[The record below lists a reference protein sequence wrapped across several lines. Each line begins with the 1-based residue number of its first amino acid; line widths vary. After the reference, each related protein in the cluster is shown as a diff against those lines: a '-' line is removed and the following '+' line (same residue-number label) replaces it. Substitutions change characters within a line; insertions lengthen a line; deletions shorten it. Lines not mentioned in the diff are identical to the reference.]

1 MAVTIYDV
9 AKAAGVG
16 IGTVSRVINDSA
28 RVSPETRARVL
39 AAIEELGYKPNPMAR
54 NLSRQRVR
62 SIGVLLSFLTSPFQ
76 VAVLQGIEQV
86 ISKAGYELVVYS
98 IESPE
103 RRDLVLEN
111 LLDGLRLDGVIA
123 VSFAPGEHFL
133 QRFRRYQIPVVVTD
147 YHQEELPSVFVDN
160 VRGGQMATQH
170 LLGLGHRRIAYI
182 QDHFQRPNGPQSNWP
197 GQDRRQG
204 YLRAL
209 EEAGVEA
216 DPALIVESRGHS
228 RARGSAAMARLLDQ
242 PNPPTAVFAASDML
256 ALGAMEQIHQRRL
269 RVPED
274 VALVGFDDIELA
286 AFAALTTIRQPMR
299 QMGRLAAQ
307 ALVQLLAKEPLPALA
322 QELPLTLVVRG
333 SCGAP
338 RGSRSDLAHPENIHP

>member
-16 IGTVSRVINDSA
+16 IGTVSRVINDSD

-39 AAIEELGYKPNPMAR
+39 AAIEQLGYKPNPMAR

-111 LLDGLRLDGVIA
+111 LLEGLRLDGVIA
-123 VSFAPGEHFL
+123 VSFAPEEHFL

-147 YHQEELPSVFVDN
+147 YHQEGLPSIFVDN
-160 VRGGQMATQH
+160 VRGGRMATQH
-170 LLGLGHRRIAYI
+170 LLELGHRRIAYI
-182 QDHFQRPNGPQSNWP
+182 QDHFQRPNGPQGNWP
-197 GQDRRQG
+197 GQDRRLG
-204 YLRAL
+204 YLQAL
-209 EEAGVEA
+209 EAAGVEA
-216 DPALIVESRGHS
+216 EPSLIVESQGHT
-228 RARGSAAMARLLDQ
+228 RARGAAAMAQLLDR
-242 PNPPTAVFAASDML
+242 PDPPTAVFAASDML
-256 ALGAMEQIHQRRL
+256 ALGAMEQIHQRGL
-269 RVPED
+269 RVPGD

-286 AFAALTTIRQPMR
+286 AFAALTTVRQPMR
-299 QMGRLAAQ
+299 RMGRLAAQ
-307 ALVQLLAKEPLPALA
+307 ALVQLLAKEPLETLA
-322 QELPLTLVVRG
+322 QELPLTLVVRE
-333 SCGAP
+333 SCGAKAGLQSGVAP
-338 RGSRSDLAHPENIHP
+338 SESTHP